1 MTNHSLDSRN
11 VSWEA
16 AKQQGPALACAITV
30 AAVVV
35 VLFHAP
41 LAPTVA
47 GCGLAL
53 AVLFARTL
61 RKLKSS

>member
-1 MTNHSLDSRN
+1 MSIRILNTRA
-11 VSWEA
+11 VFWEA
-16 AKQQGPALACAITV
+16 AKQQGPALACAVTV
-30 AAVVV
+30 GAVVM

-41 LAPTVA
+41 PAATLA

-53 AVLFARTL
+53 VMLFARSW